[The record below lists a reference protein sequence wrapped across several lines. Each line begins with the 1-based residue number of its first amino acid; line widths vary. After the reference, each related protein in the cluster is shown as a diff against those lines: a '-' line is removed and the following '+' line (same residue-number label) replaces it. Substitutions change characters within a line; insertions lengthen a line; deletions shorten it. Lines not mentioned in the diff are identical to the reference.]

1 MTVNELI
8 NELQQLVKEGRIQ
21 DNSNIQV
28 WDREIRDYTSC
39 FKVWLVNGKNLQ
51 VVLE

>member
-21 DNSNIQV
+21 DNSDVQV
-28 WDREIRDYTSC
+28 LNRETSDYTSY